1 MVRAAKLCAMGLLA
15 FFFFDAIAFTW
26 CFDRVFG
33 LPASV
38 QAGDVKQ
45 G

>member
-15 FFFFDAIAFTW
+15 FFFFQAIALTW
-26 CFDRVFG
+26 CVDRVFG
-33 LPASV
+33 LPASAQV
-38 QAGDVKQ
+38 VDVKQ